1 MDTEAWWATVHE
13 VTKVRHNRACT
24 HKYPGSQGG
33 IHTATCKGPR
43 QPGLYPYDQFR
54 QPRLQR
60 EGCGLNEEPSGNRT
74 GEAGSLSTI
83 PGEEAYSLSELLFS
97 SVQFSH
103 SVVSDSLQPHGL
115 YSSPGSSVHRILQA
129 RILEWVAIS
138 FSRGSS

>member
-60 EGCGLNEEPSGNRT
+60 EGCGLNEEPSGNIT

-83 PGEEAYSLSELLFS
+83 PGEEAYSLSKLLFS

-103 SVVSDSLQPHGL
+103 SVVSNSLRPHEL
-115 YSSPGSSVHRILQA
+115 QHARPPCPSPTPGVHTNSCPLNQ
-129 RILEWVAIS
+129 
-138 FSRGSS
+138 